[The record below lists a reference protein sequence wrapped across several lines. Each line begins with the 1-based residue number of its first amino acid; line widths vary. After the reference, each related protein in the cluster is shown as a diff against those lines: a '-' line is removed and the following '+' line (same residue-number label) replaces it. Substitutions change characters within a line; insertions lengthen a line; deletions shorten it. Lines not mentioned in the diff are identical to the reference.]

1 MKVVWLGWEE
11 VYTTRRVQEAA
22 RQQGL
27 DLLVC
32 NIHDIQ
38 FDIEEHRA
46 NLRAFGESLLEHWD
60 GLVVRTFYP
69 YISEALTVARLFRDA
84 GKVVIDQ
91 SLTDEGYAVSKMHDT
106 LVLTA
111 HGLPCPRTW
120 QLFNP
125 RQVEALA
132 EQLRYPCVLKGVHGA
147 RGEHTY
153 LIHSTEQLHRRLWH
167 YTYGELMLQEY
178 LPAEEDYRV
187 LVIGFRALPVMVS
200 RRPPAG
206 DFRTNHS
213 LGGTF
218 IARTLQEF
226 PGFGPLAEAAAHALR
241 REITAVDLRMKGSEP
256 MILEVNRQPDFEG
269 FERATGFDVAAEV
282 VRYILQRV
290 GRAKSTPHL
299 PLKVDSS
306 SSLP

>member
-1 MKVVWLGWEE
+1 MRIVWLGWEE
-11 VYTTRRVQEAA
+11 VYTTRRVQQAA
-22 RQQGL
+22 LQQGL

-32 NIHDIQ
+32 NIHDIS
-38 FDIEEHRA
+38 FDIEGQRA
-46 NLRAFGESLLEHWD
+46 NLRAFGEQLLETCD

-106 LVLTA
+106 LVLTK

-125 RQVEALA
+125 RQVEAIA
-132 EQLRYPCVLKGVHGA
+132 EQLHYPCVLKGVHGA

-153 LIHSTEQLHRRLWH
+153 LVHSTEQLHRRLWH

-187 LVIGFRALPVMVS
+187 LVIGYRALPVMVS
-200 RRPPAG
+200 RRPPNG

-218 IARTLQEF
+218 IARPLEEF
-226 PGFGPLAEAAAHALR
+226 PGFGTLAEQAARALR
-241 REITAVDLRMKGSEP
+241 REITAVDIRMKGEQP

-269 FERATGFDVAAEV
+269 FERATRFDVASEV
-282 VRYILQRV
+282 VRYIGERV
-290 GRAKSTPHL
+290 AKNTP
-299 PLKVDSS
+299 
-306 SSLP
+306 SLNPFR

>member
-1 MKVVWLGWEE
+1 MRVVWLGWEE

-27 DLLVC
+27 DLIVC
-32 NIHDIQ
+32 NIHDVS
-38 FDIEEHRA
+38 FDIEGQKA
-46 NLRAFGESLLEHWD
+46 GLFGLEMNLLETCD

-69 YISEALTVARLFRDA
+69 YISEALTIARLFHDA
-84 GKVVIDQ
+84 SKVVIDE
-91 SLTDEGYAVSKMHDT
+91 SLTDEGYAVSKMHDY
-106 LVLTA
+106 LVLVE

-125 RQVEALA
+125 KQVEALA
-132 EQLRYPCVLKGVHGA
+132 EQLRYPCILKGVHGA

-153 LIHSTEQLHRRLWH
+153 LIQNAEQLHRRLWR
-167 YTYGELMLQEY
+167 YPYGELMLQEY

-187 LVIGFRALPVMVS
+187 LVVGYQALPVMVS
-200 RRPPAG
+200 RRPPHG

-213 LGGTF
+213 LGGKF
-218 IARTLQEF
+218 APHMLDEF
-226 PGFGPLAEAAAHALR
+226 PGFQSLSEQAARALR
-241 REITAVDLRMKGSEP
+241 REIAAVDIRMKGGQP

-269 FERATGFDVAAEV
+269 FERATGFDVAGEV

-290 GRAKSTPHL
+290 K
-299 PLKVDSS
+299 
-306 SSLP
+306 

>member
-1 MKVVWLGWEE
+1 MRVVWLGWEE

-38 FDIEEHRA
+38 FDIEGGCA
-46 NLRAFGESLLEHWD
+46 NLRAFGESLLKTCG

-91 SLTDEGYAVSKMHDT
+91 SLTDEGYAVSKMHDY
-106 LVLTA
+106 LVLA
-111 HGLPCPRTW
+111 EHGLPCPRTW

-153 LIHSTEQLHRRLWH
+153 LVHNAEQLHRRLWH

-187 LVIGFRALPVMVS
+187 LVIGYRALPVMVS
-200 RRPPAG
+200 RRPPNG

-213 LGGTF
+213 LGGKF
-218 IARTLQEF
+218 APHPLEEF
-226 PGFGPLAEAAAHALR
+226 PGFQSLSEQAARALR
-241 REITAVDLRMKGSEP
+241 REITAVDIRMKGEQP

-269 FERATGFDVAAEV
+269 FERATRFDVAGEV
-282 VRYILQRV
+282 ARYIQERV
-290 GRAKSTPHL
+290 K
-299 PLKVDSS
+299 
-306 SSLP
+306 